1 MFSRE
6 NRLAQDG
13 DIQRVLR
20 TGRKFFCPL
29 FTIRWREAHNAVMPP
44 RFAVVVS
51 TKVAKRAVKRN
62 RLRRITR
69 ELLRKNLRSIH
80 SADYMIILRPEVLKV
95 PEAEYLQTLAGAF
108 EKAKLLV

>member
-6 NRLAQDG
+6 NRLAQDS

-29 FTIRWREAHNAVMPP
+29 FTIRWRETQKLSALP

-69 ELLRKNLRSIH
+69 ELLRKNLRSIQP
-80 SADYMIILRPEVLKV
+80 ADYMIILRPEVLKV
-95 PEAEYLQTLAGAF
+95 SEAEYLQTLAEAF
-108 EKAKLLV
+108 KKAKIVV